1 MALPTQFNSDEETG
15 ISAMT
20 VEIPLTASATF
31 VWDVVRDIYSVHQRL
46 IPGVAVAVDKTADA
60 RIVTFADGMKAT
72 ERIVEIDDDARR
84 FVYQTTEGAPLTHH
98 LGTQVVREDDAGV
111 HLVWTTEFAPASLR
125 EWVTTAMPQY
135 AELMKKTI
143 DEAYADQE

>member
-46 IPGVAVAVDKTADA
+46 IPGS
-60 RIVTFADGMKAT
+60 
-72 ERIVEIDDDARR
+72 RR
-84 FVYQTTEGAPLTHH
+84 SRRQYCGRQDRH
-98 LGTQVVREDDAGV
+98 LRRRNGG
-111 HLVWTTEFAPASLR
+111 H
-125 EWVTTAMPQY
+125 
-135 AELMKKTI
+135 
-143 DEAYADQE
+143 